1 MKKLVKVLAALLL
14 VFVLLIVGAVVA
26 VGYFIDDIA
35 KKGIE
40 QGGTHALGVPTTL
53 DKASVGLFSGKFG
66 IKGLKVANPDGYS
79 APAFLSLGDG
89 GVAVDYN
96 SLQQTTVTL
105 PELRLADIGVSLE
118 KKGGKAN
125 YQVILDNIKKMQ
137 GEGGEKPGEPS
148 AGQTGEEKKF
158 VVNQLTIRNVR
169 VDVDLVEAGP
179 VGQLAKIS
187 IPIESIELSNV
198 GKTGTGVAG
207 TGVTMQQLVSIIVQA
222 VLAAAMENAGD
233 KLPLDFVN
241 DLKGQ
246 LASLE
251 GLKDLP
257 MKVAGD
263 AAKKLE
269 EVGKDA
275 ADKAKQAADEAR
287 KAAED
292 AAKKVGDGLK
302 GIGDSLPI
310 PGGKK

>member
-1 MKKLVKVLAALLL
+1 MKKVVKILAALIL
-14 VFVLLIVGAVVA
+14 VFVLLLVGAVVA
-26 VGYFIDDIA
+26 VGYFVDDIA

-40 QGGTHALGVPTTL
+40 QGGTHALGVQTTL

-66 IKGLKVANPDGYS
+66 LKGLKVANPDGFS
-79 APAFLSLGDG
+79 APAFFSLGEG
-89 GVAVDYN
+89 GVAVDYG
-96 SLQQTTVTL
+96 SLQQPVVTL

-118 KKGGKAN
+118 KKGGKSN
-125 YQVILDNIKKMQ
+125 YEVILASIKKLQ
-137 GEGGEKPGEPS
+137 SDKPADPS
-148 AGQTGEEKKF
+148 PAPAPTGDEKKF
-158 VVNQLTIRNVR
+158 VVNQLSIRNVR

-179 VGQLAKIS
+179 IGQLAKIS

-198 GKTGTGVAG
+198 GQTGTGVKG
-207 TGVTMQQLVSIIVQA
+207 TGVSMEQLLSIIVQA
-222 VLAAAMENAGD
+222 VLSAAMENSGGR
-233 KLPLDFVN
+233 LPADFVN

-246 LASLE
+246 LATLD

-257 MKVAGD
+257 MKIAGD
-263 AAKKLE
+263 AGKALQDA
-269 EVGKDA
+269 GKDA

-292 AAKKVGDGLK
+292 AAKKVGDGIK